1 MEDKPTVGRAR
12 VRLRRRAAAVFA
24 ACAALLAASLA
35 FVAANPASAAACD
48 AVQYAITSQWGTGH
62 NAAVSIKAGSDG
74 INGWTVEFDLPAGS
88 SVQNA
93 WNVDYTQ
100 SGSHFTGEDV
110 GWNAQVPPG
119 QTREMFGMTVTGTG
133 TIPANFKVNGVA
145 CGGSSDPTA
154 TPTDDEPTETPTGN
168 PQQQKQTR
176 TPAFLIEAGA
186 ETDNYV
192 ESANFT
198 VRWGDAIDAVAWG
211 RSRGY
216 ENYPQWVADHM
227 EEIYDFY
234 VNQVGF
240 VNPANHGV
248 GSRYRINLYL
258 CGTWSNG
265 FLPPANWAGP
275 DDIGVGHM
283 CLPYDKVWD
292 DWVESHE
299 LNHIFQSYASDIN
312 DANGNGGGWGHGN
325 PVAGPVWEAHANY
338 MARMQRPE
346 VVLGSGYYLERQH
359 FRWLAQETYYGD
371 WLMFDTIA
379 ELYGAEAVD
388 RLWFEA
394 RQGEHPIDT
403 IKRVLQLDHQEFAA
417 LIGEM
422 TSRQVV
428 YDFDQGPAMRS
439 DLWRGGGSYRPL
451 HTDPLTSLG
460 SNRYRIGNADAPHQ
474 YGHNMIRLNPTSSS
488 VSVQLTGASG
498 LSGAD
503 WRFRLAA
510 VKADFSVRYSPL
522 MAPGQTANFSLQ
534 SGEIHMML
542 VVAATPSVHRNYTM
556 WQTGVGD
563 PFPYELTINGAT
575 PS

>member
-1 MEDKPTVGRAR
+1 MEVTRSRKRRLGAVGLTVGA
-12 VRLRRRAAAVFA
+12 VMAASVAVVAAV
-24 ACAALLAASLA
+24 
-35 FVAANPASAAACD
+35 PASAAACD
-48 AVQYAITSQWGTGH
+48 AVQYSITSQWGTGH
-62 NAAVSIKAGSDG
+62 NAAVSIKAGSES
-74 INGWTVEFDLPAGS
+74 INGWKVEFDLPSGS
-88 SVQNA
+88 TVQNA

-110 GWNAQVPPG
+110 GWNAQIGSG
-119 QTREMFGMTVTGTG
+119 QTKEVFGLTVTGTG
-133 TIPANFKVNGVA
+133 TMPSTFKVNGA
-145 CGGSSDPTA
+145 TCGGSST
-154 TPTDDEPTETPTGN
+154 PTETPSEPDPTGE

-176 TPAFLIEAGA
+176 TPSFLIEAGA

-192 ESANFT
+192 ESENFT
-198 VRWGDAIDAVAWG
+198 VRWGDSIDAVAWG
-211 RSRGY
+211 RQHGY
-216 ENYPQWVADHM
+216 DDYPQWVANHM

-234 VNQVGF
+234 VDQVGF
-240 VNPANHGV
+240 VDPADHSV
-248 GSRYRINLYL
+248 GSQYRINLYL

-275 DDIGVGHM
+275 DDIGVGHICM
-283 CLPYDKVWD
+283 PYDKIWD

-299 LNHIFQSYASDIN
+299 FNHILQSYAVDIN
-312 DANGNGGGWGHGN
+312 IDNGNGGGWGAGN

-388 RLWFEA
+388 RLWYEA
-394 RQGEHPIDT
+394 RQGEHPIDS
-403 IKRVLQLDHQEFAA
+403 IKRVLQLDHTEFAT
-417 LIGEM
+417 LIAEM

-428 YDFDQGPAMRS
+428 YDFDQGAAMRT

-460 SNRYRIGNADAPHQ
+460 SDRYQIAASDAPHQ
-474 YGHNMIRLNPTSSS
+474 YGHNIFRLNPTTSN
-488 VSVQLTGASG
+488 VGVQLTGASN
-498 LSGAD
+498 LAGAD
-503 WRFRLAA
+503 WRFRLVA
-510 VKADFSVRYSPL
+510 VKADFSVRYS
-522 MAPGQTANFSLQ
+522 AFFSPGQTANFSLQ
-534 SGEIHMML
+534 SGETHMML
-542 VVAATPSVHRNYTM
+542 VVAATPSQHRNYTM

-563 PFPYELTINGAT
+563 PFPYQLTITGAT
-575 PS
+575 PA

>member
-1 MEDKPTVGRAR
+1 MEVTRSRKRRLGAVGLA
-12 VRLRRRAAAVFA
+12 VGAVMAASVAVVAAVPA
-24 ACAALLAASLA
+24 A
-35 FVAANPASAAACD
+35 AAACD

-62 NAAVSIKAGSDG
+62 NAAVSIKAGSES
-74 INGWTVEFDLPAGS
+74 INGWKVEFDLPSGS

-93 WNVDYTQ
+93 WNVDHTQ
-100 SGSHFTGEDV
+100 SGAHFTGEDV
-110 GWNAQVPPG
+110 GWNAQIGAG
-119 QTREMFGMTVTGTG
+119 QTKELFGLTVTGTG
-133 TIPANFKVNGVA
+133 TIPTGFKVNGVA
-145 CGGSSDPTA
+145 CGGTST
-154 TPTDDEPTETPTGN
+154 PTETPSETPTGG

-186 ETDNYV
+186 STRNYV

-198 VRWGDAIDAVAWG
+198 VRWGDAVDVVAWG
-211 RSRGY
+211 RQRGY
-216 ENYPQWVADHM
+216 DNYPQWVANHM

-234 VNQVGF
+234 VNEAGF
-240 VNPANHGV
+240 VDPADHDT

-275 DDIGVGHM
+275 DDAGVGHM
-283 CLPYDKVWD
+283 CLPYDKIWD

-299 LNHIFQSYASDIN
+299 LNHIMQSYASDIN
-312 DANGNGGGWGHGN
+312 ADNGNGGGWGHGN

-403 IKRVLQLDHQEFAA
+403 IKRVLQLDHQEFAT

-428 YDFDQGPAMRS
+428 YDFDQGAAMRS
-439 DLWRGGGSYRPL
+439 DLWRNGGSYRPL

-460 SNRYRIGNADAPHQ
+460 SNRYRIAGSDAPHQ
-474 YGHNMIRLNPTSSS
+474 YGHNMIRLNPTTST
-488 VSVQLTGASG
+488 VGVQLTGASG
-498 LSGAD
+498 LAGAD
-503 WRFRLAA
+503 WRFRLVA

-522 MAPGQTANFSLQ
+522 FAPGQTANFSLQ
-534 SGEIHMML
+534 SGETHMML
-542 VVAATPSVHRNYTM
+542 VVAATPSQHRNYTM

-563 PFPYELTINGAT
+563 PFPYELQITGAT

>member
-1 MEDKPTVGRAR
+1 MEVIPKDGRAR

-24 ACAALLAASLA
+24 ACGALLAASLA
-35 FVAANPASAAACD
+35 FVAADPASAAACD
-48 AVQYAITSQWGTGH
+48 AQI
-62 NAAVSIKAGSDG
+62 AA
-74 INGWTVEFDLPAGS
+74 
-88 SVQNA
+88 
-93 WNVDYTQ
+93 
-100 SGSHFTGEDV
+100 
-110 GWNAQVPPG
+110 G
-119 QTREMFGMTVTGTG
+119 QTREVFGMTVTGTG
-133 TIPANFKVNGVA
+133 TIPTGFKVNGIA
-145 CGGSSDPTA
+145 CGGTSTPTQTPTA
-154 TPTDDEPTETPTGN
+154 GEPTETPTGN

-186 ETDNYV
+186 ETDSYV

-211 RSRGY
+211 QQHGY
-216 ENYPQWVADHM
+216 ANYPQWVANHM
-227 EEIYDFY
+227 EEIYDYY
-234 VNQVGF
+234 VNQVDF
-240 VNPANHGV
+240 VDPADHSV

-275 DDIGVGHM
+275 DDIGVGHI
-283 CLPYDKVWD
+283 CLPYDKTWD

-299 LNHIFQSYASDIN
+299 FNHILQSYAVDIN
-312 DANGNGGGWGHGN
+312 IANGNGGGWGAGN

-338 MARMQRPE
+338 MARLQRPE
-346 VVLGSGYYLERQH
+346 VVVGSGYFVDRQQY
-359 FRWLAQETYYGD
+359 RWLAQETYYGD

-379 ELYGAEAVD
+379 ELYGAAAVD

-403 IKRVLQLDHQEFAA
+403 IKRVLQLDQQEFAT

-428 YDFDQGPAMRS
+428 YDFDQGAAMRS

-460 SNRYRIGNADAPHQ
+460 SNRYRINATDAPRQ
-474 YGHNMIRLNPTSSS
+474 YGHNMIRLNPTTSN
-488 VSVQLTGASG
+488 VSVGLTGASS
-498 LSGAD
+498 LAGAD
-503 WRFRLAA
+503 WRFRLVA
-510 VKADFSVRYSPL
+510 VKADFSVRYSPFYS
-522 MAPGQTANFSLQ
+522 PGQTANFSLQ
-534 SGEIHMML
+534 TGETHMML

-563 PFPYELTINGAT
+563 PFPYELTITGAT

>member
-1 MEDKPTVGRAR
+1 MEVIPKDGRAR

-24 ACAALLAASLA
+24 ACGALLAASLA
-35 FVAANPASAAACD
+35 FVAAGPASAAACD
-48 AVQYAITSQWGTGH
+48 SVQYAITSQWGTGH
-62 NAAVSIKAGSDG
+62 NASVSIKAGSDG
-74 INGWTVEFDLPAGS
+74 LNGWKVEFDLPSGS

-93 WNVDYTQ
+93 WNVDFAV
-100 SGSHFTGEDV
+100 SGAHFTGEDV
-110 GWNAQVPPG
+110 GWNAQVSAG
-119 QTREMFGMTVTGTG
+119 QTREVFGMTVTGTG
-133 TIPANFKVNGVA
+133 TIPTGFKVNGTA
-145 CGGSSDPTA
+145 CGGTSTPTQTPTA
-154 TPTDDEPTETPTGN
+154 GEPTETPTGN

-176 TPAFLIEAGA
+176 TPSFLIEAGA

-211 RSRGY
+211 RQHGY
-216 ENYPQWVADHM
+216 ANYPQWVAEHM
-227 EEIYDFY
+227 EEIYDYY
-234 VNQVGF
+234 VDQVDF
-240 VNPANHGV
+240 VNPADHSV

-258 CGTWSNG
+258 CGTWSND

-283 CLPYDKVWD
+283 CLPYDKIWD

-299 LNHIFQSYASDIN
+299 FNHILQSYAVDIN
-312 DANGNGGGWGHGN
+312 IANGNGGGWGAGN

-346 VVLGSGYYLERQH
+346 VVVGSGYYVDRQH

-394 RQGEHPIDT
+394 EQGEHPIDT
-403 IKRVLQLDHQEFAA
+403 IKRVLQLDQQEFAA

-428 YDFDQGPAMRS
+428 YDFDQGAAMRS

-460 SNRYRIGNADAPHQ
+460 SNRYRIGSADAPHQ
-474 YGHNMIRLNPTSSS
+474 YGHNMIRLNPTTSS
-488 VSVQLTGASG
+488 VSVGLTGASS

-503 WRFRLAA
+503 WRFRLVA

-522 MAPGQTANFSLQ
+522 YAPGQTANFSLQ
-534 SGEIHMML
+534 SGETHMML

-563 PFPYELTINGAT
+563 PFPYELTITGAT

>member
-1 MEDKPTVGRAR
+1 MEATRSRNRRLGAVG
-12 VRLRRRAAAVFA
+12 LAVGA
-24 ACAALLAASLA
+24 VLAASVA
-35 FVAANPASAAACD
+35 VVAAVPVSAAACD

-62 NAAVSIKAGSDG
+62 NAAVSIKAGSES
-74 INGWTVEFDLPAGS
+74 INGWKVEFDLPSGS

-93 WNVDYTQ
+93 WNVDHTQ
-100 SGSHFTGEDV
+100 SGAHFTGEDV
-110 GWNAQVPPG
+110 GWNAQIGAG
-119 QTREMFGMTVTGTG
+119 QTKEVFGLTVTGTG
-133 TIPANFKVNGVA
+133 TVPTGFKVNGVA
-145 CGGSSDPTA
+145 CGGTST
-154 TPTDDEPTETPTGN
+154 PTETPSEPEPTGE

-186 ETDNYV
+186 STSNYV

-198 VRWGDAIDAVAWG
+198 VRWGDAVDAVAWG
-211 RSRGY
+211 RQHGY
-216 ENYPQWVADHM
+216 DDYPRWVANHM

-234 VNQVGF
+234 VEDVGF
-240 VNPANHGV
+240 VDPADHAA
-248 GSRYRINLYL
+248 GSRYRINIYL

-275 DDIGVGHM
+275 DDAGVGHM
-283 CLPYDKVWD
+283 CLPYDKTWD

-299 LNHIFQSYASDIN
+299 FNHIMQSYASDIN
-312 DANGNGGGWGHGN
+312 ADNGNGGGWGHGN

-346 VVLGSGYYLERQH
+346 VVLGSGYYPDRQH

-388 RLWFEA
+388 RLWYEA

-403 IKRVLQLDHQEFAA
+403 IKRVLQLDHQEFAT

-428 YDFDQGPAMRS
+428 YDFDQGAAMRT
-439 DLWRGGGSYRPL
+439 DLWRGGAYRPL

-460 SNRYRIGNADAPHQ
+460 SNRYRIAGTDAPHQ
-474 YGHNMIRLNPTSSS
+474 YGHNTIRLNPTAST
-488 VSVQLTGASG
+488 VGVQLTGASG
-498 LSGAD
+498 LAGAD
-503 WRFRLAA
+503 WRFRLVA

-522 MAPGQTANFSLQ
+522 LAPGQTANFSLQ
-534 SGEIHMML
+534 SGETHMML
-542 VVAATPSVHRNYTM
+542 VVAATPSQHRNYTM

-563 PFPYELTINGAT
+563 PFPYELTITGAT